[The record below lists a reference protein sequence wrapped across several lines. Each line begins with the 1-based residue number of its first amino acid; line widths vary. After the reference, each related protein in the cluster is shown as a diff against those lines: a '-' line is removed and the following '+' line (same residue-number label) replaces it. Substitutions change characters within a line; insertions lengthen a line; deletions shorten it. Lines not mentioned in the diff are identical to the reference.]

1 MMRLEIWS
9 DPICPWC
16 FIGKAR
22 LDRALE
28 SRPDHPFEIVWQP
41 FQLNPDMP
49 REGMERDE
57 YMALKFGDAK
67 GILDAYRPV
76 IEAAEATGLTLDLPA
91 ITRTPD
97 TLDAH
102 RLIHWAGLEGRQ
114 NAVVAALFRA
124 YFQEGRD
131 IGDLATLA
139 AIAERAGMDRRVTER
154 LLASDADTAQIR
166 EAARAARAR
175 GIQGVPCFILD
186 GQYAI
191 SGAQPVTLW
200 REVIDDL
207 ARGAHA

>member
-1 MMRLEIWS
+1 MRLEIWS

>member
-1 MMRLEIWS
+1 MQLEIWS

-28 SRPDHPFEIVWQP
+28 SRPEHPFEIVWRP

-49 REGMERDE
+49 RKGMARGE
-57 YMALKFGDAK
+57 YMALKFGDAQ

-76 IEAAEATGLTLDLPA
+76 VEAAEATGLKLDLPA
-91 ITRTPD
+91 IARTPD

-114 NAVVAALFRA
+114 NAVVSALFRA

-131 IGDLATLA
+131 IGEPATLTEIA
-139 AIAERAGMDRRVTER
+139 AQAGMDRAMTER
-154 LLASDADTAQIR
+154 LLASDADCTQIR
-166 EAARAARAR
+166 EEARMARAR

-200 REVIDDL
+200 QEVIDDL
-207 ARGAHA
+207 AQGRPA